1 MNYRKLYET
10 GKDRLEKAGIQEAAL
25 DARLLLEEVCR
36 TDRNTLLVH
45 GDRAVTE
52 EEETQ
57 FRIFI
62 ERRSTHEPLQQIT
75 GWQEFMG
82 LRFYVTEDVLVP
94 RQDTETL
101 VEEVMRYLR
110 DGMEILDVCTGSGCI
125 LLSLLRYSNG
135 CRGVGCD
142 ISEKALAVAGQNAK
156 ELGISAQF
164 IQSDLFESIEGR
176 FEYIVSNPPYI
187 RKDMIPTLMEE
198 VRDHEPLIAPAPKC
212 EEGDH
217 FYYREKKLSFTKT
230 EDVYR
235 RALQTAKKG
244 RVFTFHWRGGYLT
257 KAVLEEL
264 LELIQKAGKEKQKNA
279 RISLNWPQAVLRFD
293 YVEDHGEVE
302 PEVVVEEANEGEKE

>member
-45 GDRAVTE
+45 GDRTVTE

-82 LRFYVTEDVLVP
+82 LRFSVTEDVLVP

-198 VRDHEPLIAPAPKC
+198 VRDHEPLIALDGGEDGLDFYRKITREATEHLYSGGMLFFEIGYDQGEAVKLLME
-212 EEGDH
+212 EEGYEEVTVSQDLAGLD
-217 FYYREKKLSFTKT
+217 RV
-230 EDVYR
+230 VYG
-235 RALQTAKKG
+235 TFNG
-244 RVFTFHWRGGYLT
+244 R
-257 KAVLEEL
+257 K
-264 LELIQKAGKEKQKNA
+264 
-279 RISLNWPQAVLRFD
+279 
-293 YVEDHGEVE
+293 
-302 PEVVVEEANEGEKE
+302 

>member
-52 EEETQ
+52 EEETR

-82 LRFYVTEDVLVP
+82 LRFSVTEDVLVP

-198 VRDHEPLIAPAPKC
+198 VRDHEPLIALDGGEDGLDFYRKITREATEHLYSGGMLFFEIGYDQGEAVKLLME
-212 EEGDH
+212 EEGYEEVTVSQDLAGLD
-217 FYYREKKLSFTKT
+217 RV
-230 EDVYR
+230 VYG
-235 RALQTAKKG
+235 TFNG
-244 RVFTFHWRGGYLT
+244 R
-257 KAVLEEL
+257 K
-264 LELIQKAGKEKQKNA
+264 
-279 RISLNWPQAVLRFD
+279 
-293 YVEDHGEVE
+293 
-302 PEVVVEEANEGEKE
+302 

>member
-82 LRFYVTEDVLVP
+82 LRFSVTEDVLVP

-156 ELGISAQF
+156 ELGISVQF

-187 RKDMIPTLMEE
+187 RKDVIPTLMEE
-198 VRDHEPLIAPAPKC
+198 VRDHEPLIALDGGEDGLDFYRKITREATEHLYSGGMLFFEIGYDQGEAVKLLME
-212 EEGDH
+212 EEGYEEVTVSQDLAGLD
-217 FYYREKKLSFTKT
+217 RV
-230 EDVYR
+230 VYG
-235 RALQTAKKG
+235 TFNG
-244 RVFTFHWRGGYLT
+244 R
-257 KAVLEEL
+257 K
-264 LELIQKAGKEKQKNA
+264 
-279 RISLNWPQAVLRFD
+279 
-293 YVEDHGEVE
+293 
-302 PEVVVEEANEGEKE
+302 

>member
-82 LRFYVTEDVLVP
+82 LRFSVTEDVLVP

-125 LLSLLRYSNG
+125 ILSLLRYSNG

-198 VRDHEPLIAPAPKC
+198 VRDHEPLIALDGGEDGLDFYRKITREATEHLYSGGMLFFEIGYDQGEAVKLLME
-212 EEGDH
+212 EEGYEEVTVSQDLAGLD
-217 FYYREKKLSFTKT
+217 RV
-230 EDVYR
+230 VYG
-235 RALQTAKKG
+235 TFNG
-244 RVFTFHWRGGYLT
+244 R
-257 KAVLEEL
+257 K
-264 LELIQKAGKEKQKNA
+264 
-279 RISLNWPQAVLRFD
+279 
-293 YVEDHGEVE
+293 
-302 PEVVVEEANEGEKE
+302 

>member
-25 DARLLLEEVCR
+25 DARLLLEEVCGS
-36 TDRNTLLVH
+36 DRNTLLVH

-82 LRFYVTEDVLVP
+82 LRFSVTEDVLVP

-198 VRDHEPLIAPAPKC
+198 VRDHEPLIALDGGEDGLDFYRKITREATEHLYSGGMLFFEIGYDQGEAVSALMK
-212 EEGDH
+212 EH
-217 FYYREKKLSFTKT
+217 FAEVRVIQDLAGLDRVVSG
-230 EDVYR
+230 VYC
-235 RALQTAKKG
+235 G
-244 RVFTFHWRGGYLT
+244 
-257 KAVLEEL
+257 
-264 LELIQKAGKEKQKNA
+264 
-279 RISLNWPQAVLRFD
+279 
-293 YVEDHGEVE
+293 
-302 PEVVVEEANEGEKE
+302 

>member
-25 DARLLLEEVCR
+25 DARLLLEEACR

-82 LRFYVTEDVLVP
+82 LRFSVTEDVLVP

-156 ELGISAQF
+156 QLGISAQF

-198 VRDHEPLIAPAPKC
+198 VRDHEPLIALDGGEDGLDFYRKITREATEHLYSGGMLFFEIGYDQGEAVKLLME
-212 EEGDH
+212 EEGYEEVTVSQDLAGLD
-217 FYYREKKLSFTKT
+217 RV
-230 EDVYR
+230 VYG
-235 RALQTAKKG
+235 TFNG
-244 RVFTFHWRGGYLT
+244 R
-257 KAVLEEL
+257 K
-264 LELIQKAGKEKQKNA
+264 
-279 RISLNWPQAVLRFD
+279 
-293 YVEDHGEVE
+293 
-302 PEVVVEEANEGEKE
+302 

>member
-1 MNYRKLYET
+1 MNYWKLYET

-82 LRFYVTEDVLVP
+82 LRFSVTEDVLVP

-101 VEEVMRYLR
+101 VEEVMRYLS

-198 VRDHEPLIAPAPKC
+198 VRDHEPLIALDGGEDGLDFYRKITREATEHLYSGGMLFFEIGYDQGEAVKLLME
-212 EEGDH
+212 EEGYEEVTVSQDLAGLD
-217 FYYREKKLSFTKT
+217 RV
-230 EDVYR
+230 VYG
-235 RALQTAKKG
+235 TFNG
-244 RVFTFHWRGGYLT
+244 R
-257 KAVLEEL
+257 K
-264 LELIQKAGKEKQKNA
+264 
-279 RISLNWPQAVLRFD
+279 
-293 YVEDHGEVE
+293 
-302 PEVVVEEANEGEKE
+302 

>member
-25 DARLLLEEVCR
+25 DARLLLEEICG

-82 LRFYVTEDVLVP
+82 LRFSVTEDVLVP

-198 VRDHEPLIAPAPKC
+198 VRDHEPLIALDGGEDGLDFYRKITREATEHLYSGGMLFFEIGYDQGETVKLLME
-212 EEGDH
+212 EEGYEEVTVSQDLAGLD
-217 FYYREKKLSFTKT
+217 RV
-230 EDVYR
+230 VYG
-235 RALQTAKKG
+235 TFNG
-244 RVFTFHWRGGYLT
+244 R
-257 KAVLEEL
+257 K
-264 LELIQKAGKEKQKNA
+264 
-279 RISLNWPQAVLRFD
+279 
-293 YVEDHGEVE
+293 
-302 PEVVVEEANEGEKE
+302 

>member
-62 ERRSTHEPLQQIT
+62 DRRSTHEPLQQIT

-82 LRFYVTEDVLVP
+82 LRFSVTEDVLVP

-142 ISEKALAVAGQNAK
+142 ISEKALAVAAQNAK

-198 VRDHEPLIAPAPKC
+198 VRDHEPLIALDGGEDGLDFYRKITREATEHLYSGGMLFFEIGYDQGEAVKLLME
-212 EEGDH
+212 EEGYEEVTVSQDLAGLD
-217 FYYREKKLSFTKT
+217 RV
-230 EDVYR
+230 VYG
-235 RALQTAKKG
+235 TFNG
-244 RVFTFHWRGGYLT
+244 R
-257 KAVLEEL
+257 K
-264 LELIQKAGKEKQKNA
+264 
-279 RISLNWPQAVLRFD
+279 
-293 YVEDHGEVE
+293 
-302 PEVVVEEANEGEKE
+302 

>member
-82 LRFYVTEDVLVP
+82 LRFSVTEDVLVP

-101 VEEVMRYLR
+101 VEEVMRYLS

-156 ELGISAQF
+156 ELGLSAQF

-198 VRDHEPLIAPAPKC
+198 VRDHEPLIALDGGEDGLDFYRKITREATEHLYSGGMLFFEIGYDQGEAVKLLME
-212 EEGDH
+212 EEGYEEVTVSQDLVGLD
-217 FYYREKKLSFTKT
+217 RV
-230 EDVYR
+230 VYG
-235 RALQTAKKG
+235 TFNG
-244 RVFTFHWRGGYLT
+244 R
-257 KAVLEEL
+257 K
-264 LELIQKAGKEKQKNA
+264 
-279 RISLNWPQAVLRFD
+279 
-293 YVEDHGEVE
+293 
-302 PEVVVEEANEGEKE
+302 

>member
-62 ERRSTHEPLQQIT
+62 ERRSAHEPLQQIT

-82 LRFYVTEDVLVP
+82 LRFSVTEAVLVP

-187 RKDMIPTLMEE
+187 RKDVIPTLMEE
-198 VRDHEPLIAPAPKC
+198 VRDHEPLIALDGGEDGLDFYRKITREATEHLYSGGMLFFEIGYDQGEAVKLLME
-212 EEGDH
+212 EEGYEEVTVSQDLAGLD
-217 FYYREKKLSFTKT
+217 RV
-230 EDVYR
+230 VYG
-235 RALQTAKKG
+235 TFNG
-244 RVFTFHWRGGYLT
+244 R
-257 KAVLEEL
+257 K
-264 LELIQKAGKEKQKNA
+264 
-279 RISLNWPQAVLRFD
+279 
-293 YVEDHGEVE
+293 
-302 PEVVVEEANEGEKE
+302 

>member
-82 LRFYVTEDVLVP
+82 LRFSVTEDVLVP

-198 VRDHEPLIAPAPKC
+198 VRDHEPLIALDGGENGLDFYRKITREATEHLYSGGMLFFEIGYDQGEAVKLLME
-212 EEGDH
+212 EEGYEEVTVSQDLAGLD
-217 FYYREKKLSFTKT
+217 RV
-230 EDVYR
+230 VYG
-235 RALQTAKKG
+235 TFNG
-244 RVFTFHWRGGYLT
+244 R
-257 KAVLEEL
+257 K
-264 LELIQKAGKEKQKNA
+264 
-279 RISLNWPQAVLRFD
+279 
-293 YVEDHGEVE
+293 
-302 PEVVVEEANEGEKE
+302 

>member
-82 LRFYVTEDVLVP
+82 LRFSVTEDVLVP

-142 ISEKALAVAGQNAK
+142 ISEKALAVAEQNAK

-187 RKDMIPTLMEE
+187 RKDIIPTLMEE
-198 VRDHEPLIAPAPKC
+198 VRDHEPLIALDGGEDGLDFYRKITREATEHLYSGGMLFFEIGYDQGEAVKLLME
-212 EEGDH
+212 EEGYEEVTVSQDLAGLD
-217 FYYREKKLSFTKT
+217 RV
-230 EDVYR
+230 VYG
-235 RALQTAKKG
+235 TFNG
-244 RVFTFHWRGGYLT
+244 R
-257 KAVLEEL
+257 K
-264 LELIQKAGKEKQKNA
+264 
-279 RISLNWPQAVLRFD
+279 
-293 YVEDHGEVE
+293 
-302 PEVVVEEANEGEKE
+302 

>member
-82 LRFYVTEDVLVP
+82 LRFSVTEDVLVP

-142 ISEKALAVAGQNAK
+142 ISEKALAVAAQNAK

-176 FEYIVSNPPYI
+176 FEYIVANPPYI

-198 VRDHEPLIAPAPKC
+198 VRDHEPLIALDGGEDGLDFYRKITREATEHLYSGGMLFFEIGYDQGETVKLLME
-212 EEGDH
+212 EEGYEEVTVSQDLAGLD
-217 FYYREKKLSFTKT
+217 RV
-230 EDVYR
+230 VYG
-235 RALQTAKKG
+235 TFNG
-244 RVFTFHWRGGYLT
+244 R
-257 KAVLEEL
+257 K
-264 LELIQKAGKEKQKNA
+264 
-279 RISLNWPQAVLRFD
+279 
-293 YVEDHGEVE
+293 
-302 PEVVVEEANEGEKE
+302 

>member
-25 DARLLLEEVCR
+25 DARLLLEEVCG

-82 LRFYVTEDVLVP
+82 LRFSVTEDVLVP

-198 VRDHEPLIAPAPKC
+198 VRDHEPLIALDGGEDGLDFYRKITREATEHLYSGGMLFFEIGYDQGEAVSALMK
-212 EEGDH
+212 EH
-217 FYYREKKLSFTKT
+217 FAEVRVIQDLAGLDRVVSG
-230 EDVYR
+230 VYC
-235 RALQTAKKG
+235 G
-244 RVFTFHWRGGYLT
+244 
-257 KAVLEEL
+257 
-264 LELIQKAGKEKQKNA
+264 
-279 RISLNWPQAVLRFD
+279 
-293 YVEDHGEVE
+293 
-302 PEVVVEEANEGEKE
+302 

>member
-52 EEETQ
+52 EEEIQ

-82 LRFYVTEDVLVP
+82 LRFSVTEDVLVP

-198 VRDHEPLIAPAPKC
+198 VRDHEPLIALDGGEDGLDFYRKITREATEHLYSGGMLFFEIGYDQGEAVKLLME
-212 EEGDH
+212 EEGYEEVTVSQDLAGLD
-217 FYYREKKLSFTKT
+217 RV
-230 EDVYR
+230 VYG
-235 RALQTAKKG
+235 TFNG
-244 RVFTFHWRGGYLT
+244 R
-257 KAVLEEL
+257 K
-264 LELIQKAGKEKQKNA
+264 
-279 RISLNWPQAVLRFD
+279 
-293 YVEDHGEVE
+293 
-302 PEVVVEEANEGEKE
+302 

>member
-82 LRFYVTEDVLVP
+82 LRFSVTEDVLVP

-164 IQSDLFESIEGR
+164 IQSDLFESIKGR

-198 VRDHEPLIAPAPKC
+198 VRDHEPLIALDGGEDGLDFYRKITREATEHLYSGGMLFFEIGYDQGEAVKLLME
-212 EEGDH
+212 EEGYEEVTVSQDLAGLD
-217 FYYREKKLSFTKT
+217 RV
-230 EDVYR
+230 VYG
-235 RALQTAKKG
+235 TFNG
-244 RVFTFHWRGGYLT
+244 R
-257 KAVLEEL
+257 K
-264 LELIQKAGKEKQKNA
+264 
-279 RISLNWPQAVLRFD
+279 
-293 YVEDHGEVE
+293 
-302 PEVVVEEANEGEKE
+302 

>member
-25 DARLLLEEVCR
+25 DARLLLEEVCG

-52 EEETQ
+52 EEEIQ

-82 LRFYVTEDVLVP
+82 LRFSVTEDVLVP

-101 VEEVMRYLR
+101 VEEVMRYLS

-198 VRDHEPLIAPAPKC
+198 VRDHEPLIALDGGEDGLDFYRKITREATEHLYSGGMLFFEIGYDQGEAVKLLME
-212 EEGDH
+212 EEGYEEVTVSQDLAGLD
-217 FYYREKKLSFTKT
+217 RV
-230 EDVYR
+230 VYG
-235 RALQTAKKG
+235 TFNG
-244 RVFTFHWRGGYLT
+244 R
-257 KAVLEEL
+257 K
-264 LELIQKAGKEKQKNA
+264 
-279 RISLNWPQAVLRFD
+279 
-293 YVEDHGEVE
+293 
-302 PEVVVEEANEGEKE
+302 

>member
-62 ERRSTHEPLQQIT
+62 DRRSTHEPLQQIT

-82 LRFYVTEDVLVP
+82 LRFSVTEDVLVP

-198 VRDHEPLIAPAPKC
+198 VRDHEPLIALDGGEDGLDFYRKITREATEHLYSGGMLFFEIGYDQGEAVKLLME
-212 EEGDH
+212 EEGYEEVTVSQDLAGLD
-217 FYYREKKLSFTKT
+217 RV
-230 EDVYR
+230 VYG
-235 RALQTAKKG
+235 TFNG
-244 RVFTFHWRGGYLT
+244 R
-257 KAVLEEL
+257 K
-264 LELIQKAGKEKQKNA
+264 
-279 RISLNWPQAVLRFD
+279 
-293 YVEDHGEVE
+293 
-302 PEVVVEEANEGEKE
+302 

>member
-25 DARLLLEEVCR
+25 DARLLLEEVCG
-36 TDRNTLLVH
+36 TDRNTLLAH

-57 FRIFI
+57 FLIFV

-82 LRFYVTEDVLVP
+82 LRFSVTEDVLVP

-198 VRDHEPLIAPAPKC
+198 VRDHEPLIALDGGEDGLDFYRKITREATEHLYSGGMLFFEIGYDQGEAVKLLME
-212 EEGDH
+212 EEGYEEVTVSQDLAGLD
-217 FYYREKKLSFTKT
+217 RV
-230 EDVYR
+230 VYG
-235 RALQTAKKG
+235 TFNG
-244 RVFTFHWRGGYLT
+244 R
-257 KAVLEEL
+257 K
-264 LELIQKAGKEKQKNA
+264 
-279 RISLNWPQAVLRFD
+279 
-293 YVEDHGEVE
+293 
-302 PEVVVEEANEGEKE
+302 

>member
-62 ERRSTHEPLQQIT
+62 ERRSAHEPLQQIT

-82 LRFYVTEDVLVP
+82 LRFSVTEDVLVP

-187 RKDMIPTLMEE
+187 RKDVIPTLMEE
-198 VRDHEPLIAPAPKC
+198 VRDHEPLIALDGGEDGLDFYRKITREATEHLYSGGMLFFEIGYDQGETVKLLME
-212 EEGDH
+212 EEGYEEVTVSQDLAGLD
-217 FYYREKKLSFTKT
+217 RV
-230 EDVYR
+230 VYG
-235 RALQTAKKG
+235 TFNG
-244 RVFTFHWRGGYLT
+244 R
-257 KAVLEEL
+257 K
-264 LELIQKAGKEKQKNA
+264 
-279 RISLNWPQAVLRFD
+279 
-293 YVEDHGEVE
+293 
-302 PEVVVEEANEGEKE
+302 

>member
-82 LRFYVTEDVLVP
+82 LRFSVTEDVLVP

-142 ISEKALAVAGQNAK
+142 ISGKALAVAGQNAK

-198 VRDHEPLIAPAPKC
+198 VRDHEPLIALDGGEDGLDFYRKITREATEHLYSGGMLFFEIGYDQGEAVKLLME
-212 EEGDH
+212 EEGYEEVTVSQDLAGLD
-217 FYYREKKLSFTKT
+217 RV
-230 EDVYR
+230 VYG
-235 RALQTAKKG
+235 TFNG
-244 RVFTFHWRGGYLT
+244 R
-257 KAVLEEL
+257 K
-264 LELIQKAGKEKQKNA
+264 
-279 RISLNWPQAVLRFD
+279 
-293 YVEDHGEVE
+293 
-302 PEVVVEEANEGEKE
+302 

>member
-25 DARLLLEEVCR
+25 DASLLLEEVCR

-82 LRFYVTEDVLVP
+82 LRFSVTEDVLVP

-198 VRDHEPLIAPAPKC
+198 VRDHEPLIALDGGEDGLDFYRKITREATEHLYSGGMLFFEIGYDQGETVKLLME
-212 EEGDH
+212 EEGYEEVTVSQDLAGLD
-217 FYYREKKLSFTKT
+217 RV
-230 EDVYR
+230 VYG
-235 RALQTAKKG
+235 TFNG
-244 RVFTFHWRGGYLT
+244 R
-257 KAVLEEL
+257 K
-264 LELIQKAGKEKQKNA
+264 
-279 RISLNWPQAVLRFD
+279 
-293 YVEDHGEVE
+293 
-302 PEVVVEEANEGEKE
+302 

>member
-25 DARLLLEEVCR
+25 DARLLLEEVCG
-36 TDRNTLLVH
+36 TDRNTLLAH

-57 FRIFI
+57 FLIFI

-82 LRFYVTEDVLVP
+82 LRFSVTEDVLVP

-198 VRDHEPLIAPAPKC
+198 VRDHEPLIALDGGEDGLDFYRKITREATEHLYSGGMLFFEIGYDQGETVKLLME
-212 EEGDH
+212 EEGYEEVTVSQDLAGLD
-217 FYYREKKLSFTKT
+217 RV
-230 EDVYR
+230 VYG
-235 RALQTAKKG
+235 TFNG
-244 RVFTFHWRGGYLT
+244 R
-257 KAVLEEL
+257 K
-264 LELIQKAGKEKQKNA
+264 
-279 RISLNWPQAVLRFD
+279 
-293 YVEDHGEVE
+293 
-302 PEVVVEEANEGEKE
+302 

>member
-1 MNYRKLYET
+1 MNYRELYDT

-45 GDRAVTE
+45 GDRPVTE
-52 EEETQ
+52 DEEKKYLA
-57 FRIFI
+57 FV
-62 ERRSTHEPLQQIT
+62 ERRSVHEPLQQIT

-82 LRFYVTEDVLVP
+82 LRFRVTEDVLVP

-142 ISEKALAVAGQNAK
+142 ISEKALAVARENAEK
-156 ELGISAQF
+156 LGLSAEF
-164 IQSDLFESIEGR
+164 IQSDLFESIEGK

-187 RKDMIPTLMEE
+187 RKDVIPTLMEE
-198 VRDHEPLIAPAPKC
+198 VKDHEPLIALDGGVDGLDFYRRITGEATEHLYPGGMLFFEIGYDQGEAVKMLME
-212 EEGDH
+212 EEGYEEVTVSQDLAGLD
-217 FYYREKKLSFTKT
+217 RV
-230 EDVYR
+230 VYG
-235 RALQTAKKG
+235 TFNG
-244 RVFTFHWRGGYLT
+244 R
-257 KAVLEEL
+257 K
-264 LELIQKAGKEKQKNA
+264 
-279 RISLNWPQAVLRFD
+279 
-293 YVEDHGEVE
+293 
-302 PEVVVEEANEGEKE
+302 

>member
-82 LRFYVTEDVLVP
+82 LRFSVTEDVLGP

-198 VRDHEPLIAPAPKC
+198 VRDHEPLIALDGGEDGLDFYRKITREATEHLYSGGMLFFEIGYDQGEAVKLLME
-212 EEGDH
+212 EEGYEEVTVSQDLAGLD
-217 FYYREKKLSFTKT
+217 RV
-230 EDVYR
+230 VYG
-235 RALQTAKKG
+235 TFNG
-244 RVFTFHWRGGYLT
+244 R
-257 KAVLEEL
+257 K
-264 LELIQKAGKEKQKNA
+264 
-279 RISLNWPQAVLRFD
+279 
-293 YVEDHGEVE
+293 
-302 PEVVVEEANEGEKE
+302 